1 MEAMLWSQMG
11 AMLPLVS
18 YPSIP
23 AWLFR
28 NRRESQEKMGKDGW
42 VPKIFF
48 YRPWPVEGK
57 TGKRMIFRGRQC
69 GERPLVRGATRPERE
84 RSAGVDGDR
93 LKNTFAAISA
103 LSRTRLFGSLWL
115 LVCAAES
122 QSETGRVSTA
132 RAQRHLGARYR
143 YQQVSWVVESGCT
156 AGAPRIDCPFGSG
169 EGGM

>member
-18 YPSIP
+18 YPGIP

-48 YRPWPVEGK
+48 YRPWSVEGK
-57 TGKRMIFRGRQC
+57 TGKRMIFRGETMR
-69 GERPLVRGATRPERE
+69 GEASCPWGDSPGAGAISRGRR
-84 RSAGVDGDR
+84 RSAQKYLG
-93 LKNTFAAISA
+93 AISA
-103 LSRTRLFGSLWL
+103 LSRTRLFGGLWL
-115 LVCAAES
+115 LVCAAGS
-122 QSETGRVSTA
+122 QSETGRVSTPRA
-132 RAQRHLGARYR
+132 RRHLGARYR

-156 AGAPRIDCPFGSG
+156 AGAPRIDYPFGSG